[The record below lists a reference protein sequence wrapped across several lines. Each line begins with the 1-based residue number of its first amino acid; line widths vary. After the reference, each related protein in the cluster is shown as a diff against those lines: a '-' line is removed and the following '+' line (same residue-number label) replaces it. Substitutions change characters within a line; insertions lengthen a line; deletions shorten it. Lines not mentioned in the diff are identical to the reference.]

1 MDSIGSRLRS
11 ARERANLSQE
21 ALARLL
27 DVSSKTVFRIEH
39 GEYEPS
45 IALVRQIA
53 GAVDG
58 DADFILTG
66 RVAPANDAT
75 TPNEAA

>member
-53 GAVDG
+53 LAVNG

-66 RVAPANDAT
+66 RLAPANDAAPT
-75 TPNEAA
+75 EAA